1 MVWLAVGAAL
11 LVGYLLGSAPTAWL
25 AARYL
30 IGRAGVDIRQR
41 GDGNAGA
48 GNIGHLYG
56 GRWGYLVGAVD
67 IGKGAAAVLAGDL
80 LSISL
85 LSGDWPAG
93 RAVPGMVAGIAA
105 VAGHIWPV
113 WLGFRGGRGAATAVG
128 VTGGVLT
135 LPTLALALPA
145 LLLLLVSRN
154 TTLTLAFMC
163 VASLAAGKAVFGAG
177 WLPVGYCGGV
187 FLAAGAAHWWSVRF
201 RRAAAAPAGTA
212 ASTTPPRA
220 CC

>member
-11 LVGYLLGSAPTAWL
+11 LVGYLLGSLPTAWL

-30 IGRAGVDIRQR
+30 IGQKGADIRQV

-56 GRWGYLVGAVD
+56 GRWGYAVGAVD
-67 IGKGAAAVLAGDL
+67 IGKGAAAVLAGNLLAGDL
-80 LSISL
+80 PV
-85 LSGDWPAG
+85 GGVA
-93 RAVPGMVAGIAA
+93 PGMVAGIAA
-105 VAGHIWPV
+105 LAGHIWPV

-163 VASLAAGKAVFGAG
+163 VGSLAAGKAVFGAG

-201 RRAAAAPAGTA
+201 RRAAAVPMPESAL
-212 ASTTPPRA
+212 PPGG

>member
-11 LVGYLLGSAPTAWL
+11 LVGYLLGSVPTAWL

-30 IGRAGVDIRQR
+30 IGQKGADIRQV

-56 GRWGYLVGAVD
+56 GRWGYAVGAVD
-67 IGKGAAAVLAGDL
+67 IGKGAAAVLAGN
-80 LSISL
+80 L
-85 LSGDWPAG
+85 LSGDWPVGGA
-93 RAVPGMVAGIAA
+93 APGMVAGIAA
-105 VAGHIWPV
+105 LAGHIWPV

-135 LPTLALALPA
+135 LPALALALPA

-163 VASLAAGKAVFGAG
+163 VGSLAAGKAVFGAG

-201 RRAAAAPAGTA
+201 RRAAAAVPPA
-212 ASTTPPRA
+212 ASAPPPGG